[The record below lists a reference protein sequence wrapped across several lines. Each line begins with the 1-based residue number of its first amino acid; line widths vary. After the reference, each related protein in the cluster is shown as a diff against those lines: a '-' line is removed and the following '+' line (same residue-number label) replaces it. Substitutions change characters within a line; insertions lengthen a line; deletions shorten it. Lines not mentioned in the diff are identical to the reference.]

1 MKCQIDAIR
10 PLKRPKII
18 REALKTL
25 PKTLDET
32 YERILLRLSTE
43 AEDNIVL
50 LRRILAFVA
59 FARRPMTVEELAQAV
74 VVEIR
79 GKKFDDDA
87 AFFDSE
93 DLLSLCH
100 PLIDRSPSTGLLG
113 FVHYSIQ
120 EFLLSKRLS
129 NAQGAIKMFALDAK
143 SCHTEIAQLCL
154 TFVGFDDFA
163 DGPCQTFKELQERK
177 EKYLFLEYAATYWP
191 YHTQHKDVET
201 AVSDLMLTLLIP
213 QKNPKLGSML
223 QACGNMFIY
232 RCGSGND
239 FQTFRIYPD
248 REDPF
253 VENLGMNSL
262 AIASLF
268 GFNSVLEEIVNSGA
282 DVDALGSIDGTPLQ
296 CAVYNGHIET
306 VQTLVDLGANI
317 NCSHSG
323 GLGFAGGALMTAIFW
338 NRQDII
344 DMLFELNVDVNV
356 GGGAYD
362 TALNYA
368 VVKDDVPTMERLI
381 QLGANIDFGKD
392 SWKPFHHSLPLGMAV
407 TCGRSKAFLY
417 LIASGA
423 SLCNIPVEEWA
434 NYLARNNPKDVSKE
448 WALGFAEELSH
459 LGHYVEVVDN

>member
-1 MKCQIDAIR
+1 VKCQIDAIR

-59 FARRPMTVEELAQAV
+59 FARRPMTVEELAKAV

-143 SCHTEIAQLCL
+143 SCHTEIAGLCL
-154 TFVGFDDFA
+154 TFVGFDDFT
-163 DGPCQTFKELQERK
+163 DGPCQTFNEFQERK
-177 EKYLFLEYAATYWP
+177 EKYKFLAYAATYWP
-191 YHTQHKDVET
+191 YHIQHKDVET
-201 AVSDLMLTLLIP
+201 AVFDLMLSLLIP

-232 RCGSGND
+232 ERVPGND
-239 FQTFRIYPD
+239 YQTFHIYPD
-248 REDPF
+248 REDPI
-253 VENLGMNSL
+253 VENWRMNSL

-282 DVDALGSIDGTPLQ
+282 DVDAREP
-296 CAVYNGHIET
+296 C
-306 VQTLVDLGANI
+306 
-317 NCSHSG
+317 
-323 GLGFAGGALMTAIFW
+323 
-338 NRQDII
+338 
-344 DMLFELNVDVNV
+344 
-356 GGGAYD
+356 
-362 TALNYA
+362 
-368 VVKDDVPTMERLI
+368 
-381 QLGANIDFGKD
+381 
-392 SWKPFHHSLPLGMAV
+392 LGMRYSPQSIRDRLRPFKPSWILEP
-407 TCGRSKAFLY
+407 T
-417 LIASGA
+417 
-423 SLCNIPVEEWA
+423 
-434 NYLARNNPKDVSKE
+434 
-448 WALGFAEELSH
+448 
-459 LGHYVEVVDN
+459 